1 VVQDLDSWHR
11 WLAWGVG
18 ISVGLASPMAL
29 ASKSPV
35 EINDTAQAISVKIAH
50 GEGNGSGILLQ
61 KQGDVYTVL
70 TAAHVVRDLRASF
83 KITAADDREYRP
95 IDGSIRRYPGD
106 VDLAV
111 LKFRSSS
118 AYKLAE
124 LGDSNPLKGGM
135 EIYVAGFPTPT
146 QVITESIFVFRR
158 GQVTANSKRVFKY
171 GYALLYDNDT
181 LPGMSGGPILN
192 AESKVVGIHGRGDRD
207 ANSGDKTGFNAGIPI
222 ARFVDISASLGI
234 SLETRVATNTP
245 QPSSTTTADD
255 YFVAANQSYVQ
266 GDYRGALADFN
277 RSILLNPQLAQVYF
291 SQGVRRYFKMGAASR
306 RRAKT
311 NP

>member
-1 VVQDLDSWHR
+1 VVRDRYSNS

-18 ISVGLASPMAL
+18 ISVGLVQPIALAGKSPM
-29 ASKSPV
+29 
-35 EINDTAQAISVKIAH
+35 EIYDAAQDISVKIANR
-50 GEGNGSGILLQ
+50 EGNGSGILLQ

-70 TAAHVVRDLRASF
+70 TAAHVVRDPRASF
-83 KITAADDREYRP
+83 KITTPDDQEYRP
-95 IDGSIRRYPGD
+95 IEGSIRRYQGD

-111 LKFRSSS
+111 LKFRSSFP
-118 AYKLAE
+118 YKLAE
-124 LGDSNPLKGGM
+124 LGDSNLLKGGM
-135 EIYVAGFPTPT
+135 DLYVAGFPIPT

-192 AESKVVGIHGRGDRD
+192 AESKVVGVHGRGDRD

-222 ARFVDISASLGI
+222 ARFVDISASLGVK
-234 SLETRVATNTP
+234 LETNVATNTP
-245 QPSSTTTADD
+245 KPSSTTTADD

-291 SQGVRRYFKMGAASR
+291 SQGVRRYFKMGKGSR
-306 RRAKT
+306 QRAKT